1 MSAVFIRPALL
12 ALLRVCLCALFA
24 CLGGKRRSSW
34 LGAVDTV
41 QKVYLGE
48 GRCAKRGTR
57 LSFFSFSFVFTR
69 ENQARLLTH
78 KVMFICCVFPPSSF
92 SLFFP
97 DFPFYSPI
105 LLPSLSLCGPCPS
118 DLALP
123 LRLSLFTLII
133 ILFPSLFFSALSSL
147 FVPSFLSLSLSRLSV
162 FNKPTDTDNK
172 KKANPHLQRSASLSA
187 SYPARATLLTI

>member
-78 KVMFICCVFPPSSF
+78 KVLFICCVF
-92 SLFFP
+92 
-97 DFPFYSPI
+97 SP
-105 LLPSLSLCGPCPS
+105 LPSLFSFPTSLFILPFFFP
-118 DLALP
+118 LYHFVALVRP
-123 LRLSLFTLII
+123 TLHYPFVFLCSLLLLFFFPRFFFLLSL
-133 ILFPSLFFSALSSL
+133 LSSSL
-147 FVPSFLSLSLSRLSV
+147 PFSLSLSRLSV